1 MWRTKHGAP
10 KIVVKGSRAF
20 KKKSQSTRYRPINQ
34 TSAPLLFDL
43 LLRMHSGRLML
54 VRGELA
60 VGLVSR
66 T

>member
-1 MWRTKHGAP
+1 MWRTKHGAL
-10 KIVVKGSRAF
+10 KIVVKGSRAL
-20 KKKSQSTRYRPINQ
+20 KRKSQSTRYRPINQ
-34 TSAPLLFDL
+34 TSAPLLCDL
-43 LLRMHSGRLML
+43 LLHMHSGRLML